1 MSKFNNFEELE
12 VWKKARMLTFE
23 IYQISGTSAFSKDFS
38 LKDQIRRAG
47 ISVMLNIAEG
57 CSRRSDREF
66 SQFLFIAIGSI
77 AEIQSSLY
85 IALDQKYVD
94 ARNFKC
100 LYEQAGEV
108 GRMLSGL
115 VKYLRQSSGGNT
127 G

>member
-1 MSKFNNFEELE
+1 
-12 VWKKARMLTFE
+12 MLTVE
-23 IYQISGTSAFSKDFS
+23 IYQISGTSAFSKDFF
-38 LKDQIRRAG
+38 LKDQVRRAG

-77 AEIQSSLY
+77 AEIQSCLY
-85 IALDQKYVD
+85 IALDQSYVD
-94 ARNFKC
+94 DRSFKR

-115 VKYLRQSSGGNT
+115 VKYLRQS
-127 G
+127 